1 MALKCNIV
9 PVTPYVQ
16 NCSIIM
22 CEASGAAAIVDPGG
36 DIERI
41 IAAVDAMGAKPEQV
55 WITHGHMDHCSAA
68 EAVRQHYGIPI
79 IGPHIEDKF
88 WIDQLPESCA
98 MLGIAPVDPF
108 EPDQWLQDNDTLA
121 LGEYNFDVKHCPG
134 HTPGHV
140 VFYNAAQ
147 KVAFVGDVLF
157 QGSIG
162 RTDFPRGDHATLIN
176 SIQTKLWPL
185 GDDITFVSGHGPTS
199 TFGAEKRSN
208 PFVADPRYR

>member
-9 PVTPYVQ
+9 PVTPYAQ

-22 CEASGAAAIVDPGG
+22 CESSGKAAIVDPGG
-36 DIERI
+36 NIEKI
-41 IAAVDAMGAKPEQV
+41 IAAVDEMGAKPEQV

-68 EAVRQHYGIPI
+68 DAVRVHYGIPI
-79 IGPHIEDKF
+79 EGPHIEDKF

-98 MLGIAPVDPF
+98 MLGIAPVEPF
-108 EPDQWLQDNDTLA
+108 EPDRWLHDNDTLE
-121 LGEYNFDVKHCPG
+121 LGDYVFDVKHCPG

-140 VFYNAAQ
+140 VFVNEAQ
-147 KVAFVGDVLF
+147 KISFVGDVLF

-176 SIQTKLWPL
+176 AIETKLWPL
-185 GDDITFVSGHGPTS
+185 SDDITFVPGHGPTS
-199 TFGAEKRSN
+199 TFGQEKRSN
-208 PFVADPRYR
+208 PYVADPRYR